1 MKLSPKFMPHQVT
14 VHPLTGRSSVGEVY
28 GAPLQLR
35 CMAQGA
41 RRLVRDGEGAEK
53 LSTLT
58 LIAEAGQA
66 TLVPPGSLVEWRD
79 DTTTVLSTIEHDDG
93 GMGTPQHTE
102 VVCE

>member
-1 MKLSPKFMPHQVT
+1 MKLSPKFMPHSVT
-14 VHPLTGRSSVGEVY
+14 VTPLTGRSSTGNVWGT
-28 GAPLQLR
+28 PFPLR

-41 RRLVRDGEGAEK
+41 RRLVRDGDGAEK

-58 LIAEAGQA
+58 LIAETGQA
-66 TLVPPGSLVEWRD
+66 SLVPPGSQVEWRD